1 MPLLLARRTPVCTH
15 TVKDKEE
22 KGKSW
27 RAEKD
32 TLLYIYTILFLI
44 YIRTEKLASAYES
57 TT

>member
-1 MPLLLARRTPVCTH
+1 MPLLLARTAPVCTH